1 MNKNTKKNNLLATLI
16 SAVLL
21 ILMLYLARIFGLMES
36 IGDIAGIF
44 TISLE
49 TIVKMLLAILFVF
62 AIANLAIYVLN
73 ILKSRKGRAGTLAT
87 VLISLVKYGA
97 VLLGACWVL
106 AILGV
111 DVSTIFA
118 SVGVLALILGFGAES
133 LIADMVTGV
142 FILFENQYNIGD
154 IIEVSGFRGEVTEI
168 GIRTM
173 CIRDTGGN
181 IKIINNSDMKNVIN
195 RSDRQSVAVSRI
207 SVSYETDLN
216 DLEEKLNS
224 KILPQIKESYQDL
237 FVGDINYAGVD
248 ELADSGVVLLFS
260 TPVQEVNI
268 FKAKRILNKELKNAF
283 DRENI
288 EIPYPHVDIHTN

>member
-1 MNKNTKKNNLLATLI
+1 MLI
-16 SAVLL
+16 STVLL

-62 AIANLAIYVLN
+62 TIANLVIYVLN

-260 TPVQEVNI
+260 APVQEVNI
-268 FKAKRILNKELKNAF
+268 FKAKRILNKELKNSF